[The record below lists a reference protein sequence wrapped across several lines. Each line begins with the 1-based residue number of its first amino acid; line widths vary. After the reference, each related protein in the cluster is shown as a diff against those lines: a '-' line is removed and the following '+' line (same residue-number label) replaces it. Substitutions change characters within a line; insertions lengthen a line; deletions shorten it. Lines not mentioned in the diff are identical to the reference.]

1 MSNTEDIILAEYE
14 EQLAA
19 AVVPDYFLSSQFCNG
34 GTQTTDYVIP
44 PATSED
50 PAAASLAT
58 GAPPLQ
64 QVKPSLGG
72 AVFPRQQYNGILR
85 LLSNLLAY
93 LNKGN
98 NFTFDTKNTSG
109 YALGAV
115 LFDYNSNKWVV
126 SLKNANTNNF
136 VTNPTLI
143 DGVNWQ
149 FITVNPT
156 GSNNFTVSPTVPTP
170 ALNDSSKKAINSEFM
185 LANTANATKYN
196 YPISC
201 KNTPTFTAGEEYIL
215 ALPAFDG
222 EAQYQLV
229 FKGGYQAGAG
239 QYGSINIDLSIIFNG
254 ANSYQ
259 RWGIVINSIT
269 QANGIVIP
277 QSQLN
282 ELFTFTAYNTTP
294 VVINGASISGVVLAI
309 KLNSALPYTGTKNS
323 LTGLFSTNNIINY
336 TNGANPNNA
345 ALLGITNGALTLAT
359 EGAIDEEGLQASTV
373 LTPSFMVGTNVP
385 NMTNNNLIKW
395 LNGIAQDS
403 GIASNNIG
411 LLSANNS
418 WSGDNAFT
426 KSPTVPTPT
435 KGSSDS
441 KVANMAALSAGL
453 ADKQNT
459 LGFTPVQQGGG
470 AGQLTNKVYVGWGWD
485 GLKAQVD
492 STDLGV
498 FAFRDWVNGN
508 FATISALTA
517 NGGGIIASGVNVRG
531 GWVRFYNGLKIC
543 WGGASSPSDQDPY
556 NVLLPTS
563 FDYPPAVV
571 GCNASNR
578 AATTSA
584 VYGVTTYYFT
594 MRYTTDLLY
603 IALGY

>member
-44 PATSED
+44 PATSAD

-215 ALPAFDG
+215 SLNTPFVGTG
-222 EAQYQLV
+222 EYELLFRCANYP
-229 FKGGYQAGAG
+229 GAARIG
-239 QYGSINIDLSIIFNG
+239 D
-254 ANSYQ
+254 
-259 RWGIVINSIT
+259 IVIKFSVTYEPTSVYNL
-269 QANGIVIP
+269 QRIVVYNIFATAGVMLS
-277 QSQLN
+277 QTQLN
-282 ELFTFTAYNTTP
+282 ELFTFTAYNITTP
-294 VVINGASISGVVLAI
+294 VTINGVSVSGFVLTI
-309 KLNSALPYTGTKNS
+309 KLNADIPTSNTVKS
-323 LTGLFSTNNIINY
+323 LTGLFSTVNVANY
-336 TNGANPNNA
+336 TGAVNPANN
-345 ALLGITNGALTLAT
+345 ALLGITNGALTLAA
-359 EGAIDEEGLQASTV
+359 EGVIDEEGLQASTV
-373 LTPSFMVGTNVP
+373 ITPFYMVGTNVP
-385 NMTNNNLIKW
+385 NMTNNNLVKW
-395 LNGIAQDS
+395 LNGGVQDS
-403 GIASNNIG
+403 GIASSNIG

-418 WSGDNAFT
+418 WTGANTFSQ
-426 KSPTVPTPT
+426 VL
-435 KGSSDS
+435 
-441 KVANMAALSAGL
+441 KVVGI
-453 ADKQNT
+453 NT
-459 LGFTPVQQGGG
+459 QG
-470 AGQLTNKVYVGWGWD
+470 A
-485 GLKAQVD
+485 
-492 STDLGV
+492 
-498 FAFRDWVNGN
+498 
-508 FATISALTA
+508 
-517 NGGGIIASGVNVRG
+517 GIIASASNEYGWWKKFADGTIMQGGYSGSVACSGYNNVTLPIAFTSVIQSLTIGLQTVNGTPQRYSMG
-531 GWVRFYNGLKIC
+531 IIGNGLTNVYI
-543 WGGASSPSDQDPY
+543 Y
-556 NVLLPTS
+556 NT
-563 FDYPPAVV
+563 D
-571 GCNASNR
+571 
-578 AATTSA
+578 ATEIQSCSYLA
-584 VYGVTTYYFT
+584 IG
-594 MRYTTDLLY
+594 R
-603 IALGY
+603 